1 MTNTKYTLVVFDI
14 FYNLCRHYQKYR
26 LIESMTNMF
35 NPSDRVLSAE
45 MENVTS
51 FEKFRLDQD
60 CCNNCQ
66 NKPDGSFE
74 SSLASSFS
82 EAGPMED
89 SAIMSLPCM
98 MLSTE
103 RIHLEQWKWSY
114 RGEGA
119 ANLVISLQVSQ

>member
-1 MTNTKYTLVVFDI
+1 
-14 FYNLCRHYQKYR
+14 
-26 LIESMTNMF
+26 MTNMF
-35 NPSDRVLSAE
+35 NPSDRLLSAE
-45 MENVTS
+45 MENVTN

-60 CCNNCQ
+60 CCNDCQ

-119 ANLVISLQVSQ
+119 ANLVISLQVSQSYQYFYGH

>member
-1 MTNTKYTLVVFDI
+1 MTKMYKPT
-14 FYNLCRHYQKYR
+14 
-26 LIESMTNMF
+26 
-35 NPSDRVLSAE
+35 DRMLSAE
-45 MENVTS
+45 VVNETS
-51 FEKFRLDQD
+51 FQLDHD
-60 CCNNCQ
+60 K

-82 EAGPMED
+82 EAGGAMD

-103 RIHLEQWKWSY
+103 RILLEQWKWSY

-119 ANLVISLQVSQ
+119 ANLVISLQVCT